1 MLMWGSRRA
10 ARREIEKKVEEAAD
24 DFVFELKPGE
34 FPPPDPAWFSYVLIL
49 EARRLR
55 WLTVVLIAL
64 TAVLAILTF
73 RLAVTS
79 P

>member
-1 MLMWGSRRA
+1 MRGSRRA
-10 ARREIEKKVEEAAD
+10 ARREIVRKVEEAAG

-34 FPPPDPAWFSYVLIL
+34 LPPPDPAWFSYVLIL
-49 EARRLR
+49 EARQLR

-64 TAVLAILTF
+64 TAILAILTF
-73 RLAVTS
+73 RLAVPT

>member
-1 MLMWGSRRA
+1 MLMPGSRRA
-10 ARREIEKKVEEAAD
+10 SRREIERKVDEAAD

-34 FPPPDPAWFSYVLIL
+34 FPPPDPSWFSYVLIL

-55 WLTVVLIAL
+55 WLTIVLIAL

-73 RLAVTS
+73 RLAV
-79 P
+79 PFP

>member
-1 MLMWGSRRA
+1 MWGSKRA
-10 ARREIEKKVEEAAD
+10 GRREVERKVEEAAD
-24 DFVFELKPGE
+24 DFVFELRPGE
-34 FPPPDPAWFSYVLIL
+34 FPAPDPAWFSYVLIL

-73 RLAVTS
+73 RLGL
-79 P
+79 PIP